1 MITASYERDGDSHN
15 LSVSGHARY
24 SPKGQ
29 DIVCA
34 GVSAI
39 VYALI
44 GWLEN
49 CIEDTK
55 FVSIDERGG
64 EVIISAQGDDNVATA
79 FYMSAIGIEQ
89 IANTYPAHVTIDI
102 VGIAD

>member
-1 MITASYERDGDSHN
+1 MITAKYEKDGDSHN

-24 SPKGQ
+24 SPYGQ

-49 CIEDTK
+49 CVEDTK

-64 EVIISAQGDDNVATA
+64 EVIISAQGDAFVATA
-79 FYMSAIGIEQ
+79 FYMCAIGIEQ
-89 IANTYPAHVTIDI
+89 IANTYPAHVNIDI

>member
-1 MITASYERDGDSHN
+1 MITARYEKDGDSHN

-24 SPKGQ
+24 SPHGQ

-49 CIEDTK
+49 CFGDTK

-64 EVIISAQGDDNVATA
+64 KVTISAQGDAFVATA
-79 FYMSAIGIEQ
+79 FYMAAIGIEQ
-89 IANTYPAHVTIDI
+89 IANTYPAHVNIDI